1 MRFEFA
7 TSSRILFGNGVISE
21 VPKLCEGLG
30 HQAFVL
36 NNPRD
41 SVNPLIEQLKQSGL
55 NPIAWPVRGEPCI
68 QSILEALKAA
78 RDGGCDLV
86 IGMGGGSTLD
96 TGKAVSILLSNPG
109 NPYDYLEIVG
119 AGHAFKKPSIPFIA
133 IPTTAGTG
141 SEVTR
146 NAVIAI
152 PNLHLKVSLRS
163 PYMLPRYAVV
173 DPQMTYSLSPES
185 TATTGMDALTQ
196 LIEPFAC
203 NSPTPLTDAV
213 CRDGIPRVARSLLA
227 AFKNGNESSAR
238 EDMSLASLF
247 GGIALANARLGAV
260 HGLASPIGGMITA
273 PHGAICACLLPIV
286 IEVNLNS
293 LRSLGPDSPAL
304 ERYCEVARMVTGNV
318 SATADDGVKWIQDLC
333 HAMNIRP
340 LAEFGLKT
348 SFFPEI
354 VAQAQKASSMK
365 GNPVSL
371 TEKELATILER
382 AI

>member
-7 TSSRILFGNGVISE
+7 TSSRILFGNGVTSE

-41 SVNPLIEQLKQSGL
+41 SVNPFIELLKQSGL
-55 NPIAWPVRGEPCI
+55 NPIDWPVRGEPTI
-68 QSILEALKAA
+68 QSVLEALKAA

-86 IGMGGGSTLD
+86 IGVGGGSTLD

-109 NPYDYLEIVG
+109 YPYDYLEIVG
-119 AGHAFKKPSIPFIA
+119 AGRAFKKPSIPFIA

-173 DPQMTYSLSPES
+173 DPQMTHSLPPEI

-196 LIEPFAC
+196 LIEPFVC

-227 AFKNGNESSAR
+227 AYKNGNESAR

-293 LRSLGPDSPAL
+293 LRCRVPDSPAL
-304 ERYCEVARMVTGNV
+304 GRYSEVARLVTGNA
-318 SATADDGVKWIQDLC
+318 SATADDGVKWIQNIC
-333 HAMNIRP
+333 HFMNIRP

-348 SFFPEI
+348 SVFPEI
-354 VAQAQKASSMK
+354 LAQAQKASSMK